1 MLYKEPKAKAL
12 IFDLDG
18 TLIDSMPLHFKAWS
32 HVCKKYQLY
41 FPETMFLN
49 FAGNSAINIAT
60 SLINDAK
67 LDLDPSIIVKEKADY
82 FLEHIDKINPIYPV
96 LNLLKEFAGKCPIS
110 IGTGGRRAIVEK
122 TIAALKIDHMIDFIV
137 TSNDVENCKPH
148 PETFLKCAEL
158 MKVKPEE
165 CQVFEDGD
173 LGIKAAKKA
182 GMLVTDVRLFL
193 GH

>member
-1 MLYKEPKAKAL
+1 MQRKFEPIFNKMLYKEPKAKAL

-67 LDLDPSIIVKEKADY
+67 LELDVLYVIIYWTNGGIHLAQVA
-82 FLEHIDKINPIYPV
+82 PI
-96 LNLLKEFAGKCPIS
+96 C
-110 IGTGGRRAIVEK
+110 
-122 TIAALKIDHMIDFIV
+122 
-137 TSNDVENCKPH
+137 
-148 PETFLKCAEL
+148 
-158 MKVKPEE
+158 
-165 CQVFEDGD
+165 
-173 LGIKAAKKA
+173 
-182 GMLVTDVRLFL
+182 
-193 GH
+193 